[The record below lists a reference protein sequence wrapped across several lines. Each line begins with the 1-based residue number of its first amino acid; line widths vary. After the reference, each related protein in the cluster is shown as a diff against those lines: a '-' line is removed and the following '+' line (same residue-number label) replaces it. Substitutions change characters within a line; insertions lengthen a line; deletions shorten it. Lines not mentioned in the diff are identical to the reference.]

1 MKIPKHFYR
10 WKRSQKDEHIPNDFI
25 SCGQGWWLQTIATDA
40 DPDEY
45 DVDSVPE
52 RTYHN
57 NTKLLGEGL
66 PNLLTHAM
74 IGDYTAIKGLCILV
88 KRNPAKFG
96 EYQATAEALVEAYE
110 SKRVKK

>member
-1 MKIPKHFYR
+1 MKIPSHYYR
-10 WKRSQKDEHIPNDFI
+10 WRQADYGEDIPNDRR
-25 SCGQGWWLQTIATDA
+25 SAEQGWWLSEIETDLR
-40 DPDEY
+40 PDEY
-45 DVDSVPE
+45 DVDAIPDK
-52 RTYHN
+52 RFN
-57 NTKLLGEGL
+57 GDRIRGEGM

-96 EYQATAEALVEAYE
+96 EYKATAEALVEAYE

>member
-1 MKIPKHFYR
+1 M
-10 WKRSQKDEHIPNDFI
+10 SNDHI
-25 SCGQGWWLQTIATDA
+25 SCSQGWWLRALWASDS
-40 DPDEY
+40 PD
-45 DVDSVPE
+45 DFSVDYVPSKTFKAGAVTGFE
-52 RTYHN
+52 TEAVSA
-57 NTKLLGEGL
+57 LLI
-66 PNLLTHAM
+66 HAM